1 MSDIAER
8 MKQAHDTLR
17 ATLGTPYEAN
27 AMAAL
32 KELVRRARGG
42 PAPVVPRVTL
52 QMRNRVHDLRH
63 ARTHEVPGSQH
74 PWRGYP
80 RAAIAQRGVA
90 RIDIVASFAI
100 ALVMGALLGGV
111 DLLLFTA
118 ADLAVIS
125 LLMLVLRA
133 CGYQLLPE
141 SEEQDQVAVA
151 RVWKQKRRELND
163 SIEARRLR

>member
-80 RAAIAQRGVA
+80 RAALVQRGAADPGVLG
-90 RIDIVASFAI
+90 VI
-100 ALVMGALLGGV
+100 ALVFVSLLSAAFLIGLLYLLGYR
-111 DLLLFTA
+111 LLTSA
-118 ADLAVIS
+118 EEREESRERAVW
-125 LLMLVLRA
+125 R
-133 CGYQLLPE
+133 
-141 SEEQDQVAVA
+141 
-151 RVWKQKRRELND
+151 QKRRELND
-163 SIEARRLR
+163 AIAARRLR